1 MNCKDYQM
9 YKMKYKQS
17 TMDNLYILCS
27 DSIQWLYEYD
37 TAYVKSIVKGLIDL
51 DNQWL
56 ICNDIN

>member
-1 MNCKDYQM
+1 
-9 YKMKYKQS
+9 MKYKQS

-51 DNQWL
+51 DNQ
-56 ICNDIN
+56 